1 MALSGG
7 RWPRHRG
14 PGRAAAAESAGPGLD
29 ELQRMPPPVRRPVSA
44 PARVV
49 RVLAALALV
58 TPTALLAASLPAP
71 VVERGYELRKVGGGE
86 LRWLGMSIYD
96 ASLWTSSGR
105 YRGFGPG
112 ETVALSLWYQRS
124 FSRDELIRITDTA
137 WRRLGNTDGAQRERW
152 LAELKR
158 SWSDVAPGQ
167 NVTTVVIPNGPTR
180 FYDQSGRFAEIA
192 DPAFGPA
199 FLSIWLD
206 PRSVVSDLRIR
217 LIGGREQV
225 DTTAAN

>member
-1 MALSGG
+1 
-7 RWPRHRG
+7 
-14 PGRAAAAESAGPGLD
+14 
-29 ELQRMPPPVRRPVSA
+29 MPPSDRRPASA
-44 PARVV
+44 PARVT
-49 RVLAALALV
+49 RVLAALALIV
-58 TPTALLAASLPAP
+58 PTGLPAASLPAP
-71 VVERGYELRKVGGGE
+71 VVEEGYELRKVGGGM

-105 YRGFGPG
+105 YRGFAPG

-124 FSRDELIRITDTA
+124 FSRDELIRITETA
-137 WRRLGNTDGAQRERW
+137 WRRLGNTDGTQRERW
-152 LAELKR
+152 LAELRR
-158 SWSDVAPGQ
+158 SWDDVAPGR

-180 FYDQSGRFAEIA
+180 FYDQDGRFAEIA

-217 LIGGREQV
+217 LLGGREQV
-225 DTTAAN
+225 DATAAN